1 MLKLKIN
8 GWSSSQYRLL
18 TYSGQ
23 YAALLHI
30 QNEIGG
36 FRAFCSNCGT
46 RLMNYAPDKS
56 LFLSVIVAT
65 IDTPLEVKPLAH
77 VNLES
82 KASWYQTYAGIPS
95 FQALPENLL
104 G

>member
-1 MLKLKIN
+1 
-8 GWSSSQYRLL
+8 
-18 TYSGQ
+18 
-23 YAALLHI
+23 
-30 QNEIGG
+30 
-36 FRAFCSNCGT
+36 
-46 RLMNYAPDKS
+46 MNYAPDKS

-65 IDTPLEVKPLAH
+65 IDTPLEVKPLAY